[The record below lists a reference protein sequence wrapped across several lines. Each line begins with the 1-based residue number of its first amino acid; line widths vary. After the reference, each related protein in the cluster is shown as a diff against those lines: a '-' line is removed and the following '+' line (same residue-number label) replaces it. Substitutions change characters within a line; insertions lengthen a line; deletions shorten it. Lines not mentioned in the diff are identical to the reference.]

1 MLSSELRARLPGE
14 VSLLTK
20 QPGAKAINPQGLQRP
35 RNLSALRKAMTLAR
49 FEYDHAPRPRRPSA
63 WARNSA
69 GPAVQF
75 GATRNKRFVF
85 LQKKKKRQ
93 RRRAPLAASQ
103 GWSCKGTGRP
113 CPERSNRIERRFAL
127 APAAHWVGLE
137 PGLEGDYGLCFFPYL
152 LSTTPIQPILED
164 PSHPFKRKT
173 ATRQRLYSC
182 EDRRLGAGQPLEK
195 PGDPDSLFSI
205 QLLPK
210 VTRIPF

>member
-49 FEYDHAPRPRRPSA
+49 FEYDHAPRPRHPSA

-85 LQKKKKRQ
+85 LQKKKRQ

-113 CPERSNRIERRFAL
+113 CPERSNGIERRFAL
-127 APAAHWVGLE
+127 APPAHWVGLE
-137 PGLEGDYGLCFFPYL
+137 PGLEGDYGLCFFPICCL
-152 LSTTPIQPILED
+152 QHQSNQFWRIRVTALNGKRQHANAFTHARTGALALANHSKSQGIQTPCLA
-164 PSHPFKRKT
+164 F
-173 ATRQRLYSC
+173 SC
-182 EDRRLGAGQPLEK
+182 C
-195 PGDPDSLFSI
+195 
-205 QLLPK
+205 PK
-210 VTRIPF
+210 